1 MSITDKGKQ
10 ILSKIDSNADEQ
22 VMNALMRLPAKSSL
36 EPILGGVRAYDAV
49 LKAQRLDEEVKA
61 AESIIIINRY
71 QSVLLGRCL
80 GMRIQYYSH
89 TFFFG
94 VSFEAQLATGLG
106 ALLGRLDSPKTEV
119 RVVTDGTKIYGTIFI
134 DGEGLGDNAPT

>member
-61 AESIIIINRY
+61 AESIIIINR
-71 QSVLLGRCL
+71 
-80 GMRIQYYSH
+80 
-89 TFFFG
+89 
-94 VSFEAQLATGLG
+94 
-106 ALLGRLDSPKTEV
+106 
-119 RVVTDGTKIYGTIFI
+119 
-134 DGEGLGDNAPT
+134 

>member
-1 MSITDKGKQ
+1 
-10 ILSKIDSNADEQ
+10 
-22 VMNALMRLPAKSSL
+22 MNALMRLPAKSSL
-36 EPILGGVRAYDAV
+36 EQILGGVRAYDAV
-49 LKAQRLDEEVKA
+49 FKAQRLDEEVKA
-61 AESIIIINRY
+61 AESIIIIINRY

-94 VSFEAQLATGLG
+94 VSFEAQLTTGLG

-119 RVVTDGTKIYGTIFI
+119 RVVTDGTKIYGMIFI